1 MRQDV
6 HCFSMTLFGA
16 SIKAVKHTEKKSV
29 EDQVLESLV
38 PLLLFSQDEND
49 EIAKVMSVSH

>member
-6 HCFSMTLFGA
+6 HRFSMTLFGA
-16 SIKAVKHTEKKSV
+16 SIKAVKHAEKESV

-49 EIAKVMSVSH
+49 EIAKVTSISF

>member
-1 MRQDV
+1 
-6 HCFSMTLFGA
+6 MTLFGA

-38 PLLLFSQDEND
+38 PLLLFSQDENNA
-49 EIAKVMSVSH
+49 IAKVMSGLSAVNSSDI